1 MRKIFT
7 LLLLTALF
15 ALVACDNPNV
25 NPQNSNPAKNESEIS
40 ESDRAIN
47 NLMGQCKVYDAEA
60 LVQGLPGE
68 WLLDSYLA
76 YDNDWKTITSPF
88 YVMGDMNCEG
98 LNAGTYTFT
107 AEGKGVFSNTLEDPL
122 ADPIRWEFEWNYNAE
137 SGKLLLSGENYNT
150 EYKVSGFN
158 NEYLV
163 LDYYDSVN
171 KLNTRKIYKRIVE

>member
-1 MRKIFT
+1 MRKNFT

-40 ESDRAIN
+40 EADRAIN
-47 NLMGQCKVYDAEA
+47 NLMDQCKVYDAEA

-98 LNAGTYTFT
+98 LSAGTYTFT
-107 AEGKGVFSNTLEDPL
+107 TEGKGVFSNTLEHPL

-137 SGKLLLSGENYNT
+137 NGKLLLSGENYNT